1 MPRFAGCERVIRPRS
16 FFRGRLLRRSPELLV
31 NLEPTSRTVIQLIY
45 RKFGNRIQAKD
56 DLLSGLTV
64 ALALVPEA
72 VAFAI
77 IAGVPP
83 LVGLYAAFMICLITA
98 IAGGR
103 PGMISGATGALAV
116 IMVGLV
122 KLGNEKG
129 EALGLGDNAG
139 LQYLFLAVIL
149 MGIIQ
154 ILCGALRLGRFVRL
168 IPQPVMFG
176 FVNGLAI
183 VIFQAQF
190 PMFTES
196 PTTPGAEWLS
206 GGSMALML
214 GLVLLTM
221 LISFFLPK
229 LTTQVPASL
238 VGIIVV
244 SLIVIGFS
252 LDTLVVG
259 DMSKIG
265 GGLPSLVSFSVPLNW
280 ETLSFIAP
288 FSFILAAV
296 GLIES
301 LMTLTLIDELTET
314 RGRANRECV
323 GQGIANIVTGFFG
336 GMGGCAMIGQSMIN
350 IRSGGRGRLS
360 GISAGLFLLCFI
372 LFASPLI
379 ERIPLGA
386 LTGVMFM
393 VVIGTFE
400 WSSIRILRKIPVSDA
415 FVIILVSVITVVTH
429 NLALAVITG
438 VVVSALVFAWKSAHH
453 IHRESE
459 IREDGAKVYYL
470 HGPLFFGSVSDFATE
485 FSPSQ
490 DPEVVIVDLMDSR
503 VWDHS
508 GLEAIQKLAERYRAE
523 GKTLKLQHISANC
536 RQLLEK
542 AGSLVDV
549 IVLEDDPTYIVAN
562 LKKSDRTPSARTA
575 KEDEPLLGS

>member
-1 MPRFAGCERVIRPRS
+1 
-16 FFRGRLLRRSPELLV
+16 
-31 NLEPTSRTVIQLIY
+31 VIQLIY
-45 RKFGNRIQAKD
+45 RKFGKRSHTKD

-83 LVGLYAAFMICLITA
+83 LVGLYAAFMICLITSV
-98 IAGGR
+98 AGGR

-122 KLGNEKG
+122 KIGNERG
-129 EALGLGDNAG
+129 IELGLGENAG
-139 LQYLFLAVIL
+139 LQYLFAAVIL
-149 MGIIQ
+149 MGVIQ
-154 ILCGALRLGRFVRL
+154 IACGTLKLGRFVRL

-190 PMFTES
+190 PMFTEA
-196 PTTPGAEWLS
+196 PTTPGAAWL
-206 GGSMALML
+206 GGSALFIMG

-229 LTTQVPASL
+229 LTTTVPASL
-238 VGIIVV
+238 IGIVVV
-244 SLIVIGFS
+244 SLIVILGGIDTLTVSNMASIKGGLPELVNFTIPFNW
-252 LDTLVVG
+252 DTLV
-259 DMSKIG
+259 
-265 GGLPSLVSFSVPLNW
+265 
-280 ETLSFIAP
+280 FIAP
-288 FSFILAAV
+288 FSVILAAV

-314 RGRANRECV
+314 RGKSNRECV
-323 GQGIANIVTGFFG
+323 GQGLANIVTGFFG
-336 GMGGCAMIGQSMIN
+336 GMGGCAMIGQSIIN

-360 GISAGLFLLCFI
+360 GITAGILLLCFI

-379 ERIPLGA
+379 ERIPLAA

-400 WSSIRILRKIPVSDA
+400 WSSIRILGKIPKADA
-415 FVIILVSVITVVTH
+415 FVLVLVSVVTVVTH
-429 NLALAVITG
+429 NLALAVIAG
-438 VVVSALVFAWKSAHH
+438 VIVSALAFAWKSAQH
-453 IHRESE
+453 IHRETE
-459 IREDGAKVYYL
+459 MREDGTKVYYL
-470 HGPLFFGSVSDFATE
+470 HGPLFFGSITDFSTE
-485 FSPSQ
+485 FTPAE
-490 DPEVVIVDLMDSR
+490 DPNEVIVDMMDSR

-508 GLEAIQKLAERYRAE
+508 GIEALQKLAERYRAAD
-523 GKTLKLQHISANC
+523 KTIHLQHISANC

-542 AGSLVDV
+542 AGSMIDI

-562 LKKSDRTPSARTA
+562 LKKADRTPSARSKA
-575 KEDEPLLGS
+575 N

>member
-1 MPRFAGCERVIRPRS
+1 MLS
-16 FFRGRLLRRSPELLV
+16 LHLT
-31 NLEPTSRTVIQLIY
+31 EPSRTVIQLIY
-45 RKFGNRIQAKD
+45 RKFGNRLQTKD

-83 LVGLYAAFMICLITA
+83 LVGLYAAFMICLVTA

-122 KLGNEKG
+122 KIGNERG
-129 EALGLGDNAG
+129 VELGLGENAG
-139 LQYLFLAVIL
+139 LQYLFAAVVL
-149 MGIIQ
+149 MGLIQ
-154 ILCGALRLGRFVRL
+154 ILCGALRLGRFIRL

-190 PMFTES
+190 PMFTEA
-196 PTTPGAEWLS
+196 PTTPGAPWLS
-206 GGSMALML
+206 GSALFLML
-214 GLVLLTM
+214 GLVFLTM
-221 LISFFLPK
+221 AISFFLPK
-229 LTTQVPASL
+229 LTTAVPASL
-238 VGIIVV
+238 VGIVTV
-244 SLIVIGFS
+244 SLIVIFGG
-252 LDTLVVG
+252 LDTLVVA
-259 DMSKIG
+259 DMSSIG
-265 GGLPSLVSFSVPLNW
+265 GGLPSLVSFTIPLNW
-280 ETLSFIAP
+280 DTLVFIAP

-314 RGRANRECV
+314 RGQSNRECV
-323 GQGIANIVTGFFG
+323 GQGVANIITGFFG
-336 GMGGCAMIGQSMIN
+336 GMGGCAMIGQSIIN

-360 GISAGLFLLCFI
+360 GIAAGLFLLSFI

-379 ERIPLGA
+379 EKIPLAA

-400 WSSIRILRKIPVSDA
+400 WSSIRILGKIPKSDA
-415 FVIILVSVITVVTH
+415 FVIVLVSLVTVVTH
-429 NLALAVITG
+429 NLALAVISG
-438 VVVSALVFAWKSAHH
+438 VIVSALVFAWKSAHH
-453 IHRESE
+453 IHRETE
-459 IREDGAKVYYL
+459 TREDGTKVYYL
-470 HGPLFFGSVSDFATE
+470 HGPLFFGSIQDFSTE
-485 FSPSQ
+485 FSPAD
-490 DPEVVIVDLMDSR
+490 DPDVVICDMMDSR

-508 GLEAIQKLAERYRAE
+508 GLEAIQKLAERYRTA

-536 RQLLEK
+536 RDLLKK
-542 AGSLVDV
+542 AGGLVDV
-549 IVLEDDPTYIVAN
+549 IILEDDPTYIVAN
-562 LKKSDRTPSARTA
+562 LKRENRTPSS
-575 KEDEPLLGS
+575 GSVDGVKTSVEG